1 MEISTEINSTLVDEE
16 WITEEIK
23 TRGRILELN
32 KVKIEHVEIYSTQ
45 QMQSKKRKYIALRSH
60 IKETGRIWTNN
71 LKRYSQAWARQAPA
85 ASKPIWYGEV
95 VKIISEIVKFKQ
107 TKTATKTNKYP
118 LKERVGSWNIK
129 KIEKSLVKLAKRKRG
144 NAQIKEITGEMK
156 T

>member
-60 IKETGRIWTNN
+60 IKETGRI
-71 LKRYSQAWARQAPA
+71 
-85 ASKPIWYGEV
+85 
-95 VKIISEIVKFKQ
+95 
-107 TKTATKTNKYP
+107 
-118 LKERVGSWNIK
+118 
-129 KIEKSLVKLAKRKRG
+129 
-144 NAQIKEITGEMK
+144 
-156 T
+156 